1 MMLQSP
7 LTVTVTPLLIVIGP
21 TDTLFQPDGMVKL
34 DVIDVGLR
42 MENTSST
49 TAIFCSLS
57 VFSIYMERVARI
69 ELAIK
74 LWQSFRLPLHHTRLY
89 S

>member
-1 MMLQSP
+1 MLQSP

-21 TDTLFQPDGMVKL
+21 TDTLFQPAGIVKL
-34 DVIDVGLR
+34 PVIDVGLR

-49 TAIFCSLS
+49 TAILCSLS
-57 VFSIYMERVARI
+57 VFYIYMERVPRI
-69 ELAIK
+69 ELGNNP
-74 LWQSFRLPLHHTRLY
+74 WQGFRLPLHHTRLY